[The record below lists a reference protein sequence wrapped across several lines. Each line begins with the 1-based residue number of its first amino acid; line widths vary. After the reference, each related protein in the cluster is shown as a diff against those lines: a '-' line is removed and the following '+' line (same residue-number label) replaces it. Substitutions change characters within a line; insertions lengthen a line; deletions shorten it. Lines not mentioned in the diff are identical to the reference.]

1 MPVSVY
7 GLRGSDG
14 ILWPVG
20 RTSFGTRSID
30 RAQTNLRAANLPVF
44 NLVEQEIVSARGR
57 FKGTSN
63 AGRVLTCRT
72 SRRPLRRFAPRS
84 TLPHQLFDRLRRHE
98 IYIAAYVITDRA
110 ILQALTRA
118 ADRGVKVRIYLDGAQ
133 LPSASRQS
141 PSMTSPRRP
150 SSRCAPNATT
160 PRRCTSRAS
169 KSTGD
174 CCALAPRTF
183 PRPD

>member
-14 ILWPVG
+14 ILWPVR

-63 AGRVLTCRT
+63 AGRVPTC
-72 SRRPLRRFAPRS
+72 L
-84 TLPHQLFDRLRRHE
+84 
-98 IYIAAYVITDRA
+98 
-110 ILQALTRA
+110 
-118 ADRGVKVRIYLDGAQ
+118 
-133 LPSASRQS
+133 
-141 PSMTSPRRP
+141 
-150 SSRCAPNATT
+150 
-160 PRRCTSRAS
+160 
-169 KSTGD
+169 
-174 CCALAPRTF
+174 
-183 PRPD
+183 